1 MVGGRNSNFSYR
13 GLGFDSYHPL
23 GSPHPFIT
31 PADPTPLS
39 DTRGAKKNAHKHNT
53 HIQKSKKSLY
63 T

>member
-39 DTRGAKKNAHKHNT
+39 DTRGAKKKCTQAQH
-53 HIQKSKKSLY
+53 SY
-63 T
+63 TEV